1 MLSKGVKFKFFKN
14 FLAALVTKANGT
26 LPNSHD
32 NKREKGK
39 EKAMLRESSIV
50 YPRES

>member
-32 NKREKGK
+32 NKREGK